1 MLQNEKCVSKL
12 IQRLKVLDVKPDD
25 LHSISGIH
33 GLRRPSP
40 ESCLL
45 TSTYASSWHECTLN
59 HTHKKKKTNKQ
70 ISKCGNKMQRYFI
83 HSYSMIIKLLYM
95 LYIAHIMK
103 NFMSSVSLIQFLEKC
118 ICDAFL
124 VVNLDDLSNMLLF
137 SNANTNSLSE

>member
-1 MLQNEKCVSKL
+1 
-12 IQRLKVLDVKPDD
+12 
-25 LHSISGIH
+25 
-33 GLRRPSP
+33 
-40 ESCLL
+40 
-45 TSTYASSWHECTLN
+45 
-59 HTHKKKKTNKQ
+59 
-70 ISKCGNKMQRYFI
+70 MQRYFI